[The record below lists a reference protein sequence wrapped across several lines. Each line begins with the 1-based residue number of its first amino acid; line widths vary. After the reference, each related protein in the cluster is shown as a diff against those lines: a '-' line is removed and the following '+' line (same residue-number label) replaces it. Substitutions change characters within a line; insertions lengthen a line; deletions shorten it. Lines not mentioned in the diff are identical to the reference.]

1 MSPGGASLARLYT
14 PDRHGI
20 PEMVFL
26 KHGSEDCITVTPQ
39 CRALYEGVSS
49 TLDEHDTRSYPTDL
63 DLMREMPRSG
73 EHACQNSLAELRK
86 PSMDMDPKEWRPN
99 PRDWKMAD
107 AISWLEEQKIPR
119 QSIEVC
125 RENGID
131 GPFLMHIL
139 ASENRQQILEEVF
152 NVTCPLQRESIIYR
166 MKSLCENCDFEKASK
181 IENSQGDAILRNIRT
196 LLMREASVQIPKYP
210 LRMLAGQ
217 LPNIEEWKTFMNS
230 IAMWAGI
237 ESSGYARLVQSVHE
251 DPSHE
256 VDAELY
262 VKFSEAQHHI
272 DQRLG
277 LWLYETCPES
287 MKKYMIR
294 LSSAPEKRARGLPC
308 PDIDMLGRMC
318 HYVKL

>member
-1 MSPGGASLARLYT
+1 
-14 PDRHGI
+14 
-20 PEMVFL
+20 
-26 KHGSEDCITVTPQ
+26 
-39 CRALYEGVSS
+39 
-49 TLDEHDTRSYPTDL
+49 
-63 DLMREMPRSG
+63 
-73 EHACQNSLAELRK
+73 
-86 PSMDMDPKEWRPN
+86 
-99 PRDWKMAD
+99 
-107 AISWLEEQKIPR
+107 
-119 QSIEVC
+119 
-125 RENGID
+125 
-131 GPFLMHIL
+131 MHIL
-139 ASENRQQILEEVF
+139 TSENRQQILEEVF

-294 LSSAPEKRARGLPC
+294 REQFEIIEGQVSGLKILTVLGRKINMKAPYRRSELINKLLSRTPLEHVVDLENELIDIQRLVDEMERQGLQCDAQLLYMTLLKSISVLMGKISAPLHEVL
-308 PDIDMLGRMC
+308 
-318 HYVKL
+318 